1 MAKKI
6 NTEWRNRIVSSG
18 TMPAS
23 QFVANP
29 SNWRIHPKAQRE
41 ALNGVLNEVGWVQNV
56 IVNKTTG
63 NVVDGHARIEEALKR
78 GDDTPVPYVEVEL
91 TEDEEQKILLTLD
104 PISAMAAADKAN
116 LDALLKSVE
125 TQDAAVMAMIAD
137 MADKAGLDYGDS
149 KPLVNA
155 EPQIDKAEEL
165 RVKWGVELGQ
175 LWQLGDHRLLCGDS
189 TKKEDVERVMGGEKA
204 ELCVTDP
211 PYNVGLD
218 YGTGF
223 DDSLSEGEYKQWSK
237 NWMEQALIVS
247 AKISFTPGSIN
258 LGMWLQP
265 YKPTSIACW
274 VKSGNTGGA
283 HGAISKF
290 QCWEPIVFIENRS
303 MHHDR
308 KHRFTKWLRET
319 GVTASQINTA
329 TKSDMGGHYL
339 SNASQPAIP
348 SKDMWYK
355 FRHLCGHVPDD
366 IELLV
371 SVRRDS
377 GFGRERH
384 SDVFDFS
391 PTDGRESI
399 HACAKPIA
407 LWADLVKHYSE
418 FAGAVYDPFSGS
430 GTTLIACEQLGRKCR
445 AIEISP
451 AYVALALQRWAD
463 ATGKT
468 PVLMTNENTPNTT
481 H

>member
-41 ALNGVLNEVGWVQNV
+41 ALSGVLNEVGWVQNV

-149 KPLVNA
+149 KTLVDA

-189 TKKEDVERVMGGEKA
+189 TRAEDVARVMGGEKA
-204 ELCVTDP
+204 DLVFTDP
-211 PYNVGLD
+211 PYGVNYSDSGKARIQGDMTQVAIPLGFKAAVDIATNENARMYWCGSNKNAPMFFALFDSYCNCSCAQIIWVKPHFVMMHVNYHSQFEVIFFGWKGKGGGPDCWFGNRKSSDVWQENREEDYQHPTQKPVGLPTKAITNSCPVL
-218 YGTGF
+218 GT
-223 DDSLSEGEYKQWSK
+223 
-237 NWMEQALIVS
+237 
-247 AKISFTPGSIN
+247 
-258 LGMWLQP
+258 
-265 YKPTSIACW
+265 
-274 VKSGNTGGA
+274 
-283 HGAISKF
+283 
-290 QCWEPIVFIENRS
+290 
-303 MHHDR
+303 
-308 KHRFTKWLRET
+308 
-319 GVTASQINTA
+319 
-329 TKSDMGGHYL
+329 
-339 SNASQPAIP
+339 
-348 SKDMWYK
+348 
-355 FRHLCGHVPDD
+355 
-366 IELLV
+366 
-371 SVRRDS
+371 
-377 GFGRERH
+377 
-384 SDVFDFS
+384 
-391 PTDGRESI
+391 
-399 HACAKPIA
+399 
-407 LWADLVKHYSE
+407 
-418 FAGAVYDPFSGS
+418 VYDPFLGS
-430 GTTLIACEQLGRKCR
+430 GTTMVACQNLGRKCR

-451 AYVALALQRWAD
+451 AYVAVALQRWAD

-468 PVLMTNENTPNTT
+468 PVLITSENTTNPTF
-481 H
+481 

>member
-78 GDDTPVPYVEVEL
+78 GDETPVPYVEVEL

-104 PISAMAAADKAN
+104 PISTMAAADKAN
-116 LDALLKSVE
+116 LDALLKNVE

-149 KPLVNA
+149 RPLADA

-165 RVKWGVELGQ
+165 RVKWGVETGQ

-189 TKKEDVERVMGGEKA
+189 TKAEDVARVMVDRCDT
-204 ELCVTDP
+204 LIYDP
-211 PYNVGLD
+211 EWD
-218 YGTGF
+218 
-223 DDSLSEGEYKQWSK
+223 
-237 NWMEQALIVS
+237 A
-247 AKISFTPGSIN
+247 A
-258 LGMWLQP
+258 
-265 YKPTSIACW
+265 
-274 VKSGNTGGA
+274 
-283 HGAISKF
+283 
-290 QCWEPIVFIENRS
+290 
-303 MHHDR
+303 
-308 KHRFTKWLRET
+308 
-319 GVTASQINTA
+319 
-329 TKSDMGGHYL
+329 
-339 SNASQPAIP
+339 PAIEKLSSVIAFTDGQRAGDVVKMFGVP
-348 SKDMWYK
+348 AWIFVWDCVSSWYTPNRPLK
-355 FRHLCGHVPDD
+355 RGKMAIWYGDIEKYNFDGSHYGDSGKSREVFNSRGGYNFVPDPRGKH
-366 IELLV
+366 L
-371 SVRRDS
+371 
-377 GFGRERH
+377 
-384 SDVFDFS
+384 SDVFS
-391 PTDGRESI
+391 QPITKLHAESE
-399 HACAKPIA
+399 HSHSKPIDWVRM
-407 LWADLVKHYSE
+407 LIGNCTT
-418 FAGAVYDPFSGS
+418 GAVYDPFSGS

>member
-78 GDDTPVPYVEVEL
+78 GDETPVPYVEVEL
-91 TEDEEQKILLTLD
+91 TADEEQKILLTLD

-149 KPLVNA
+149 KPLVDA
-155 EPQIDKAEEL
+155 EPQTDKAEEL
-165 RVKWGVELGQ
+165 RVKWGVETGQ

-189 TKKEDVERVMGGEKA
+189 TKAEDVARVMVDRCDT
-204 ELCVTDP
+204 LIYDP
-211 PYNVGLD
+211 EWD
-218 YGTGF
+218 
-223 DDSLSEGEYKQWSK
+223 
-237 NWMEQALIVS
+237 A
-247 AKISFTPGSIN
+247 A
-258 LGMWLQP
+258 
-265 YKPTSIACW
+265 
-274 VKSGNTGGA
+274 
-283 HGAISKF
+283 
-290 QCWEPIVFIENRS
+290 
-303 MHHDR
+303 
-308 KHRFTKWLRET
+308 
-319 GVTASQINTA
+319 
-329 TKSDMGGHYL
+329 
-339 SNASQPAIP
+339 PAIEKLSSVIAFTDGQRAGDVVKMFGVP
-348 SKDMWYK
+348 AWIFVWDCVSSWYTPNRPLK
-355 FRHLCGHVPDD
+355 RGKMAIWYGDIEKYNFDGSHYGDSGKSREVFNSRGGYNFVPDPRGKH
-366 IELLV
+366 L
-371 SVRRDS
+371 
-377 GFGRERH
+377 
-384 SDVFDFS
+384 SDVFS
-391 PTDGRESI
+391 QPITKLHAESE
-399 HACAKPIA
+399 HSHSKPIDWVRM
-407 LWADLVKHYSE
+407 LIGNCTT
-418 FAGAVYDPFSGS
+418 GAVYDPFSGS

-451 AYVALALQRWAD
+451 AYVAVALQRWAD

-468 PVLMTNENTPNTT
+468 PVLMTDENATNAT

>member
-18 TMPAS
+18 TMAAS

-41 ALNGVLNEVGWVQNV
+41 ALSGVLNEVGWVQNV

-91 TEDEEQKILLTLD
+91 TEGEEQKILLTLD

-149 KPLVNA
+149 KPPVDA

-189 TKKEDVERVMGGEKA
+189 TKAEDVARVMGGEKA
-204 ELCVTDP
+204 DAVVTDP
-211 PYNVGLD
+211 PYGMYLD
-218 YGTGF
+218 TNFSGMN
-223 DDSLSEGEYKQWSK
+223 SK
-237 NWMEQALIVS
+237 MF
-247 AKISFTPGSIN
+247 KG
-258 LGMWLQP
+258 
-265 YKPTSIACW
+265 K
-274 VKSGNTGGA
+274 TGGA
-283 HGAISKF
+283 SYAPIIGDHQDYDPVPMLSIWDSKEVFLFGADYYAERLPNKNAGSWLVWDKRLDESADKMYGSCF
-290 QCWEPIVFIENRS
+290 ELCW
-303 MHHDR
+303 
-308 KHRFTKWLRET
+308 TKKPHKRDVIRVKWAGIFGMEKEDTESRVHPTQKPAELFRWIYERY
-319 GVTASQINTA
+319 
-329 TKSDMGGHYL
+329 TK
-339 SNASQPAIP
+339 A
-348 SKDMWYK
+348 
-355 FRHLCGHVPDD
+355 GHV
-366 IELLV
+366 
-371 SVRRDS
+371 
-377 GFGRERH
+377 
-384 SDVFDFS
+384 
-391 PTDGRESI
+391 
-399 HACAKPIA
+399 IA
-407 LWADLVKHYSE
+407 
-418 FAGAVYDPFSGS
+418 DPYSGS
-430 GTTLIACEQLGRKCR
+430 GTTIIACEQLGRKCR

-451 AYVALALQRWAD
+451 AYVAVALQRWAD

-468 PVLMTNENTPNTT
+468 PVLMTD
-481 H
+481 